1 MLLYLRFEKEG
12 FIMDYLS
19 ESLKQYFNERNYSK
33 NERKRIININPFG
46 SDYTKWEALKSKD
59 CKYFAD
65 TIKRRRM
72 LKLDDKLYELCINPN
87 FRVSS
92 SLILTDNTY
101 KLIPYHDRFEFVYP
115 HNHTVIMSDIDENAA
130 TYLERLTW
138 NNIPFIAGLST
149 GNLDY
154 YKRCREFYIAL
165 AEELNLY
172 PYEDENQYHQKI
184 ILLNSRKH

>member
-1 MLLYLRFEKEG
+1 MEC
-12 FIMDYLS
+12 LS
-19 ESLKQYFNERNYSK
+19 ESLKQYFNERNFSDDMVNK
-33 NERKRIININPFG
+33 LINDNPFNG
-46 SDYTKWEALKSKD
+46 DYTRWEALKHKD
-59 CKYFAD
+59 YKYFAD

-72 LKLDDKLYELCINPN
+72 LKLEDKIYELCINPN
-87 FRVSS
+87 FKVSS
-92 SLILTDNTY
+92 SLILNYNTY
-101 KLIPYHDRFEFVYP
+101 KLIPYHDKFEFVYP
-115 HNHTVIMSDIDENAA
+115 QDYTVIMSDIDENAA

-149 GNLDY
+149 GNSAY
-154 YKRCREFYIAL
+154 YKRCRDFYIAL